1 MCRVQSPGE
10 INVMIVPHSHTA
22 GVIIPSAIL
31 KTVFRHILFYF
42 CFFSAVWALTSGG
55 FRNVSE
61 TLVHHKMIES
71 TEQNE
76 QQKSTQKRKKKITR
90 MAIHCKLYDAS

>member
-42 CFFSAVWALTSGG
+42 CFFNAVWALTSGG

-61 TLVHHKMIES
+61 TLVRHKMIES

-76 QQKSTQKRKKKITR
+76 VTNSKNQHKNERKK
-90 MAIHCKLYDAS
+90 